1 MKKISRIP
9 VKTKLEREKLGREH
23 KHTGFYSS
31 LLKYFSKRLFLKSGT
46 EICSFTGFLCETKQ
60 NLADIK
66 TRICSIY
73 ASVGGDGAVDFFV
86 VVCFLVFV
94 WIFFF
99 FSSWLFQ
106 GGLS

>member
-9 VKTKLEREKLGREH
+9 VKTKLEREKLGREN

-66 TRICSIY
+66 TWICSIY
-73 ASVGGDGAVDFFV
+73 ASVGEMGLWIFFV
-86 VVCFLVFV
+86 VVCFLVFGFV
-94 WIFFF
+94 VFFF
-99 FSSWLFQ
+99 PLGFFRVA
-106 GGLS
+106 